1 MKNYFR
7 SIIYFP
13 GNTGLKKTK
22 YQIDTDFNPLINGIL
37 RQNAHLCAIS
47 VKSFSNFHKTN
58 YFYS

>member
-47 VKSFSNFHKTN
+47 VKSFSNFQIVE
-58 YFYS
+58 